1 MQVLCVWS
9 MERAQLDL
17 QEICPAPKAQGAKA
31 KRRRQSQEKDIVGVS
46 LFAGKTPQFYE

>member
-1 MQVLCVWS
+1 

-17 QEICPAPKAQGAKA
+17 QEICPAPKAQGA